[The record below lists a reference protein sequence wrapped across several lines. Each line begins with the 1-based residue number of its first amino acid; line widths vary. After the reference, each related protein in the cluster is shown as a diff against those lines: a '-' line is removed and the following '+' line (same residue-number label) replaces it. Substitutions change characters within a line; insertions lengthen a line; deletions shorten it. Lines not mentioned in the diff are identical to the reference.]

1 MVYDISDH
9 SEFCGITGWTDAG
22 LKLSYDLKDD
32 VKLALGYTMS
42 ENFKITGKSTQRN
55 SPFYNEDAIDKIK
68 LKNSRVNLSLIYK
81 LN

>member
-1 MVYDISDH
+1 
-9 SEFCGITGWTDAG
+9 
-22 LKLSYDLKDD
+22 
-32 VKLALGYTMS
+32 MS
-42 ENFKITGKSTQRN
+42 ENFKITGKSTQTS